1 MHTKLTIP
9 ERLKDLRVSEKR
21 MSLQELSDATGIP
34 SSTLGNYE
42 KDENIDMS
50 LGNLITLANFYNVS
64 TDYLL
69 CRTELRKHKNQSVSD
84 LHLNDDAIQI
94 LTDKKYNPRLLS
106 ELLTHENFKKFMTDL
121 EIYIDGFND
130 KGIQIANAFLDVM
143 RCKLTELG
151 ADSTDTFANVFDNA
165 HIEAEQYYMNI
176 LSADLKPIVSD
187 LRNIHM
193 KDSNTASDI
202 DYHSM
207 VKNIIDDFA
216 TQIPTTVN
224 DDTESSNDAYIN
236 GLLLLFCKNLEMK
249 VTQLSVEEK
258 QTLKEIFSCSK
269 PAKEHRKLR
278 RRNPFEQVQKADN
291 ATQAQMIM
299 YSKMFK
305 INFSKMDPYEFKT
318 LTDILQRYSD
328 AFKMPKGNGRGK
340 KK

>member
-1 MHTKLTIP
+1 
-9 ERLKDLRVSEKR
+9 

-50 LGNLITLANFYNVS
+50 LGNLITLADFYNVS

-69 CRTELRKHKNQSVSD
+69 CQTELRKHKNQSVSD
-84 LHLNDDAIQI
+84 LHLNDDAIQL

-106 ELLTHENFKKFMTDL
+106 ELLTHENFRKFMTDL

-151 ADSTDTFANVFDNA
+151 ADSTDAFASVFDNS

-187 LRNIHM
+187 LRNTHM

-202 DYHSM
+202 DYQSM

>member
-50 LGNLITLANFYNVS
+50 LSNLITLANFYNVS

-84 LHLNDDAIQI
+84 LRLNDDAIQI

-151 ADSTDTFANVFDNA
+151 ADSTDTFATVFDNS
-165 HIEAEQYYMNI
+165 HIESEQYYMNI
-176 LSADLKPIVSD
+176 LSDDLNPIVSD
-187 LRNIHM
+187 LRNAHM
-193 KDSNTASDI
+193 KDSNTASNI
-202 DYHSM
+202 DYQSM
-207 VKNIIDDFA
+207 VKNIIDDF
-216 TQIPTTVN
+216 TSQIPTTA
-224 DDTESSNDAYIN
+224 DDDAESSNDAYIN

-249 VTQLSVEEK
+249 VSQLSVEEK
-258 QTLKEIFSCSK
+258 QTLKEIFSRSK

-278 RRNPFEQVQKADN
+278 RRNPK
-291 ATQAQMIM
+291 
-299 YSKMFK
+299 
-305 INFSKMDPYEFKT
+305 
-318 LTDILQRYSD
+318 L
-328 AFKMPKGNGRGK
+328 
-340 KK
+340 

>member
-50 LGNLITLANFYNVS
+50 LSNLITLANFYNVS

-84 LHLNDDAIQI
+84 LRLNDDAIQI

-151 ADSTDTFANVFDNA
+151 ADSTDTFATVFDNS
-165 HIEAEQYYMNI
+165 HIESEQYYMNI
-176 LSADLKPIVSD
+176 LSADLKPIVAD
-187 LRNIHM
+187 LRNTHM

-202 DYHSM
+202 DYQSM
-207 VKNIIDDFA
+207 VKSIIDDFV
-216 TQIPTTVN
+216 TQIPPTID
-224 DDTESSNDAYIN
+224 DDTEPSNDAYIN

-258 QTLKEIFSCSK
+258 QTLKEIFSRSK

-278 RRNPFEQVQKADN
+278 RRNPK
-291 ATQAQMIM
+291 
-299 YSKMFK
+299 
-305 INFSKMDPYEFKT
+305 
-318 LTDILQRYSD
+318 L
-328 AFKMPKGNGRGK
+328 
-340 KK
+340 

>member
-34 SSTLGNYE
+34 GSTLGHYE

-50 LGNLITLANFYNVS
+50 LGNLITLADFYNIS

-84 LHLNDDAIQI
+84 LHLNDDAIQL

-106 ELLTHENFKKFMTDL
+106 ELLTHENFRKFMTDL

-143 RCKLTELG
+143 KCKLTELG
-151 ADSTDTFANVFDNA
+151 ADSTDAFASVFDNS

-176 LSADLKPIVSD
+176 LSSDLKPIVSD
-187 LRNIHM
+187 LRSTHM

-202 DYHSM
+202 DYQSM

-216 TQIPTTVN
+216 SQIPTTSD

-258 QTLKEIFSCSK
+258 QTLKEIFSRSK

-278 RRNPFEQVQKADN
+278 RRNPK
-291 ATQAQMIM
+291 
-299 YSKMFK
+299 
-305 INFSKMDPYEFKT
+305 
-318 LTDILQRYSD
+318 L
-328 AFKMPKGNGRGK
+328 
-340 KK
+340 